1 MSFKPHFSTWTQ
13 TLLSLSI
20 RLILRFRTRFVICY
34 LVVQPCIEVYAN
46 SLINSSSFSYF
57 MLGLK
62 LGFRLFKTLVCCSTW
77 SVGSLISYKPVKT
90 YFYFF
95 SVSWEKICP
104 PSSSSISFRS
114 RTRTLWQGP
123 VGNIVTM
130 PRFTCQILWS
140 RSSHLSWDRGFR
152 FSHQTRTAQ
161 PDLLYTFK
169 SSIMKNIVHYFNLIR
184 DQRSLILIC
193 SGLL

>member
-34 LVVQPCIEVYAN
+34 FVVQPYIEVYAN

-77 SVGSLISYKPVKT
+77 SVGSLISYRPVKT
-90 YFYFF
+90 YFYYYFLACPERRYAHQALLRSPSGVGRGLCGKDRLGISSRCPALRAKSYGPGPATCRETGG
-95 SVSWEKICP
+95 SVSAIKLEQHSQIYYT
-104 PSSSSISFRS
+104 RS
-114 RTRTLWQGP
+114 RVQ
-123 VGNIVTM
+123 
-130 PRFTCQILWS
+130 
-140 RSSHLSWDRGFR
+140 SWRI
-152 FSHQTRTAQ
+152 S
-161 PDLLYTFK
+161 Y
-169 SSIMKNIVHYFNLIR
+169 II
-184 DQRSLILIC
+184 LILYEIREV
-193 SGLL
+193 SY